1 MFLLESFLFFSQ
13 ALGESL
19 FILGKLL
26 DFEKRVVAAELV
38 VKSLFAKS
46 KALRN
51 KIAILTIEAEN
62 DKEHV
67 TTLEKSL

>member
-1 MFLLESFLFFSQ
+1 M
-13 ALGESL
+13 GESL

-26 DFEKRVVAAELV
+26 DFEKRVAATELV
-38 VKSLFAKS
+38 VKLLFSEKE
-46 KALRN
+46 ALRN

>member
-26 DFEKRVVAAELV
+26 DIEKKVAIAEPM
-38 VKSLFAKS
+38 VKSLS
-46 KALRN
+46 TERDALKN
-51 KIAILTIEAEN
+51 KIAILTIEAKN
-62 DKEHV
+62 DKECV

>member
-1 MFLLESFLFFSQ
+1 MFFSQ

-26 DFEKRVVAAELV
+26 DFEKKVAIAEPM
-38 VKSLFAKS
+38 VKSLS
-46 KALRN
+46 TERNALKN

-62 DKEHV
+62 DKECV
-67 TTLEKSL
+67 RTLEKSL

>member
-1 MFLLESFLFFSQ
+1 MIFSQ

-26 DFEKRVVAAELV
+26 DFEKRVAAAELV
-38 VKSLFAKS
+38 VKSLSAERE
-46 KALRN
+46 ALRN